1 MGLVY
6 EARDERLGRSVALK
20 MIRSALQDQQARER
34 FWREARAAGGLSHP
48 NICHIYEIGEE
59 GEDLFIATE
68 RLEGQSLGDRLQRGP
83 LPPQEAA
90 QVALGAL
97 AALEVVHA
105 RGLLHRDLKPSNVF
119 LTPHGVKLLD
129 FGLAIPIAS
138 STDASHTATRSRSLA
153 GPPARSIGFSAPDR
167 SRRGQPSCRA

>member
-6 EARDERLGRSVALK
+6 EAWDDRLGRQVAVK
-20 MIRSALQDQQARER
+20 MIRAHCTISRRASGSGARR
-34 FWREARAAGGLSHP
+34 APPARLSHP

-59 GEDLFIATE
+59 GEDLFIAME
-68 RLEGQSLGDRLQRGP
+68 RLEGESLAERLQRGP
-83 LPPQEAA
+83 LPPPEAA

-97 AALEVVHA
+97 AALEAVHA

-129 FGLAIPIAS
+129 FGLAAP
-138 STDASHTATRSRSLA
+138 TVTTTTPMHTV
-153 GPPARSIGFSAPDR
+153 PN
-167 SRRGQPSCRA
+167 